1 MERYGRAGA
10 ETHPSSPLH
19 PQGCHISDPPPAAVC
34 RLLTVD
40 HIRLLCWET
49 LNCVWSS
56 SACRR
61 LPQTCLLHRS
71 DACQSWG
78 HTAAR
83 SPSRAIALLGF
94 PLFFLCILRQRLCLS
109 HLSAGFVRK
118 QHARNSACALLSSRE
133 PLEKIMPVA
142 LLFVDH
148 STGRAALP
156 SLQETFL
163 LKGKTQQLFLN
174 PTEQD
179 KSTCGE
185 KNKETECRFCRQ
197 FSQTLGISRASLSCL
212 QCCHNRSVLPF
223 PNLSWKRLSLCCLE
237 MVSTAYKQ
245 PWSSRASALPA
256 CVIGL
261 IS

>member
-1 MERYGRAGA
+1 MA
-10 ETHPSSPLH
+10 EWEQRPIHPAFCILKDVTSPTL
-19 PQGCHISDPPPAAVC
+19 PPAAVC

-40 HIRLLCWET
+40 HIRLLCWEM

-56 SACRR
+56 SACWR
-61 LPQTCLLHRS
+61 LPQTCPLHRS

-78 HTAAR
+78 HTTAR
-83 SPSRAIALLGF
+83 SPSRATALLGF
-94 PLFFLCILRQRLCLS
+94 PLFSLCILRQNLCLS
-109 HLSAGFVRK
+109 HLSAGFVWK

-163 LKGKTQQLFLN
+163 LKGKTQHLFLN

-179 KSTCGE
+179 KSPVG
-185 KNKETECRFCRQ
+185 KKKKKQ
-197 FSQTLGISRASLSCL
+197 
-212 QCCHNRSVLPF
+212 SVGFAGSFHRHL
-223 PNLSWKRLSLCCLE
+223 
-237 MVSTAYKQ
+237 
-245 PWSSRASALPA
+245 ASAVHLCPA
-256 CVIGL
+256 CSAATTEVFCLSQICPGRGCV
-261 IS
+261 SAAWRW